1 MTMEVVDNTADYEI
15 NSTFPRQP
23 ENALKHLIDYRIKL
37 FLKDDVFLEAGDH
50 QLVAT
55 TCKITRKCGDLCI
68 HLKPSETLPVTFESE
83 GYISSG
89 FRGRI
94 LIKLTNYSGEDRK
107 IPAGTEAGYMILSP
121 FALE

>member
-1 MTMEVVDNTADYEI
+1 M
-15 NSTFPRQP
+15 
-23 ENALKHLIDYRIKL
+23 
-37 FLKDDVFLEAGDH
+37 KDDIFLEAGES
-50 QLVAT
+50 QFAAT
-55 TCKITRKCGDLCI
+55 ACKITRKPMELCM

-107 IPAGTEAGYMILSP
+107 IPAGTEARYMILSP

>member
-1 MTMEVVDNTADYEI
+1 MEVVDNTEDYEI
-15 NSTFPRQP
+15 TSSFPKQP
-23 ENALKHLIDYRIKL
+23 ESSLRHLIEYRIKL
-37 FLKDDVFLEAGDH
+37 LLKDDIFLEAGES
-50 QLVAT
+50 QFAAT
-55 TCKITRKCGDLCI
+55 ACKITRKPMELCM

-89 FRGRI
+89 FRGRV